1 MKTAQQQ
8 HDDMLANTP
17 LKLASQE
24 EFKKVLEQCSY
35 DPIQNAM
42 QRHPGLTKEKA
53 EEMARALGF
62 L

>member
-1 MKTAQQQ
+1 
-8 HDDMLANTP
+8 
-17 LKLASQE
+17 
-24 EFKKVLEQCSY
+24 VLEQSAY

-62 L
+62 